1 MENKQYFTATLYSI
15 EELFKNE
22 KEIEDKGKNFY
33 IPRYQRRYVWSK
45 EQVLKLLMDIKEVLD
60 RRINDNFNDYFIGG
74 VVFCRSSIDGE
85 KISKKSL
92 EVIDGQQRLTTLSLI
107 IAIIYKHLKCR
118 KDLIKDVDIDFLEG
132 YINRLKTLIVKEN
145 YVRENGKRKINKEF
159 IIERSDSLKDILSKI
174 LEKLIGV
181 NNCEID
187 MSINDKE
194 DYDDYQLQLSE
205 IVNEID
211 NFFENIDDN
220 ELLDYCDQLLEH
232 TKLVVTKTQDIDT
245 GFLVFE
251 KLNDSG
257 VALEPEDL
265 LKNFLFYSANENE
278 YNLLTEKWE
287 ELLSIIKDINPGKS
301 KMQPREFLEDYL
313 IAKGIGIK
321 SKENNALFRKF
332 KEIRKDNFKASL
344 DLLKNL
350 IDVATK
356 YKEFKRDEI
365 LKKYL
370 GLINFKLGY
379 KLLISYYIS
388 LGEKEFEENKKNV
401 FYNILRLGI
410 VYILAGKV
418 KKLSEII
425 PSLCY
430 QIINER
436 NKINQ
441 KIDELLNNISDEFKR
456 KIELEPLYKKKNL
469 VKLLL
474 SISNYH
480 LEGTKLDGNNIS
492 IEHILPQTPNFEQ
505 CSYKDI
511 NKDNYKN
518 YIHRIGNLTL
528 VDQSWNSSSSNGC
541 FNDKMNILKNQNI
554 YITKTIVKD
563 FLNKGNTKFNK
574 YRTIFNKYFSA
585 QEQWG
590 KEQIEKRSKAFSE
603 LLFYILIENH
613 FDLEYFN

>member
-22 KEIEDKGKNFY
+22 KEIEDKGKYFY

-45 EQVLKLLMDIKEVLD
+45 EQVLKLLTDIKEVLD
-60 RRINDNFNDYFIGG
+60 RHINDNFNDYFIGG

-107 IAIIYKHLKCR
+107 IAILYTHLKCR
-118 KDLIKDVDIDFLEG
+118 KDLIKDVDVDFLEG

-159 IIERSDSLKDILSKI
+159 IIERSDSLKNILLEI
-174 LEKLIGV
+174 LENLIKV
-181 NNCEID
+181 NNCKID
-187 MSINDKE
+187 LSVNNKK
-194 DYDDYQLQLSE
+194 DYDDYQLKLLE

-265 LKNFLFYSANENE
+265 LKNFLFYSANEDE
-278 YNLLTEKWE
+278 YHLLTEKWE
-287 ELLSIIKDINPGKS
+287 ELLSIVKDINPGKS

-313 IAKGIGIK
+313 IAKGIEIK
-321 SKENNALFRKF
+321 NKENNALFRKF
-332 KEIRKDNFKASL
+332 KEIRKDNFEASL
-344 DLLKNL
+344 DLLINL
-350 IDVATK
+350 IDIATK

-365 LKKYL
+365 IKKYL
-370 GLINFKLGY
+370 ALINFKLGY
-379 KLLISYYIS
+379 KLLISYYIALS
-388 LGEKEFEENKKNV
+388 EKEFEKNKKNI

-410 VYILAGKV
+410 VYIVAGKV

-425 PSLCY
+425 PNLCY
-430 QIINER
+430 QIINEID
-436 NKINQ
+436 KVEQ
-441 KIDELLNNISDEFKR
+441 KIDELLNNISDEFKS
-456 KIELEPLYKKKNL
+456 KIELEPLYNKKNL

-474 SISNYH
+474 SISNYY

-492 IEHILPQTPNFEQ
+492 IEHILPQNPNFKQ
-505 CSYKDI
+505 CLYENL

-554 YITKTIVKD
+554 YITKIIVED
-563 FLNKGNTKFNK
+563 FSNEGNTKFND
-574 YRTIFNKYFSA
+574 YRTIFNKYFSV
-585 QEQWG
+585 QKQWG

-613 FDLEYFN
+613 FDLKYFN